1 MQIFRLEQA
10 KISVNLL
17 KIAKRKLTGFAESEV
32 PQRFE
37 SKPPLLGPDLALAE
51 DNSWERTLKYFINSR
66 GCL

>member
-37 SKPPLLGPDLALAE
+37 SKAPLLGPDLALAE
-51 DNSWERTLKYFINSR
+51 DNSWERTLKYFIKSR

>member
-32 PQRFE
+32 PQSFE
-37 SKPPLLGPDLALAE
+37 SKSSLLSPGLALATK
-51 DNSWERTLKYFINSR
+51 NPQKRT
-66 GCL
+66 